1 MTLRL
6 EAYFEDQ
13 IKPILASYKSKG
25 KRGPYKPTRGPK
37 GKFISPSQK
46 ILSGQTCAAQAG
58 QSSSKGS
65 SGLSSGGRG
74 GLQKRAPPSRL
85 GSPASSRSGT
95 SGRMSG
101 PRTKRTCG

>member
-37 GKFISPSQK
+37 GKFISASQK
-46 ILSGQTCAAQAG
+46 VLSGQTCAAQAG
-58 QSSSKGS
+58 QSNSKGS
-65 SGLSSGGRG
+65 SGVSPWGRQ
-74 GLQKRAPPSRL
+74 QKRAPPSRL
-85 GSPASSRSGT
+85 GSPAPSRSGT

-101 PRTKRTCG
+101 PRAKRTCG